1 MEVFDWAVNFQVVL
15 SLLCNQTTPN
25 LETPQA
31 PPDNLKLQPL
41 VMKLST
47 AIMNPLSLLFLAS
60 FQSLI
65 GGDHGDKG
73 AGIGNSNGRIVNLEV
88 DENGFDDNTVGF
100 APSMLRIKVFFFFF
114 WVK

>member
-1 MEVFDWAVNFQVVL
+1 MVL

-100 APSMLRIKVFFFFF
+100 APSMLRIKVFFFF

>member
-1 MEVFDWAVNFQVVL
+1 
-15 SLLCNQTTPN
+15 
-25 LETPQA
+25 
-31 PPDNLKLQPL
+31 
-41 VMKLST
+41 
-47 AIMNPLSLLFLAS
+47 MNPLSLLFLAS

-114 WVK
+114 GLNKEGVGATIVTHSCVCDYRGTW

>member
-1 MEVFDWAVNFQVVL
+1 
-15 SLLCNQTTPN
+15 
-25 LETPQA
+25 
-31 PPDNLKLQPL
+31 
-41 VMKLST
+41 
-47 AIMNPLSLLFLAS
+47 MNPLSLLFLAS

-100 APSMLRIKVFFFFF
+100 APSMLRIKPLMTILLVLRRQCSESKCFFFFGLNKEG
-114 WVK
+114 VGATIVTHPCARDYRGT

>member
-1 MEVFDWAVNFQVVL
+1 
-15 SLLCNQTTPN
+15 
-25 LETPQA
+25 
-31 PPDNLKLQPL
+31 
-41 VMKLST
+41 
-47 AIMNPLSLLFLAS
+47 MNPLSLLFLAS

-100 APSMLRIKVFFFFF
+100 APSMLRIKVFFFFGLNKEGVGATIVTHPCACDYRGT
-114 WVK
+114 W

>member
-1 MEVFDWAVNFQVVL
+1 
-15 SLLCNQTTPN
+15 
-25 LETPQA
+25 
-31 PPDNLKLQPL
+31 
-41 VMKLST
+41 
-47 AIMNPLSLLFLAS
+47 MNPLSLLFLAS

-114 WVK
+114 GLNKEGVGATIVTHPWACDYKGTW